1 MIFKQITYLRKDD
14 RLQHIMQEKKE
25 ISQLSCVQL
34 IFSCVVIRMTLIETG
49 VTVDVVDIAIM
60 TQVIL
65 GGLVDVMPSVLSLSV
80 PGITL

>member
-1 MIFKQITYLRKDD
+1 
-14 RLQHIMQEKKE
+14 
-25 ISQLSCVQL
+25 
-34 IFSCVVIRMTLIETG
+34 MTLIETG